1 MTINDIKHQKG
12 FSSIQIN
19 RNRNQSNK
27 MDFILTKTRND
38 INRNKGR
45 NQDDYLLCVAFYAF

>member
-1 MTINDIKHQKG
+1 MNNIKHQKG